1 MLLVLIAVAAV
12 VSVPLAGGQL
22 TRLAG
27 LQVRAI
33 WAVLLCAAIQVVIT
47 SVVRGGDHS
56 LHVGLHL
63 GSYLL
68 VGWFL
73 VANRKLIGMPLV
85 SLGVTLNVVAITAN
99 GGVMPAAATALRIA
113 GIDTSGG
120 FANSDAVAH
129 PRLLALGD
137 VIPVPGPWP
146 IGNVM
151 SVGDLLI
158 VVGVMVLMHVTCRS
172 RLSRSRPDAGRVASA
187 ISG

>member
-1 MLLVLIAVAAV
+1 
-12 VSVPLAGGQL
+12 VPLAGGQL
-22 TRLAG
+22 TRLAN
-27 LQVRAI
+27 LQVRAV

-56 LHVGLHL
+56 LHVALHM
-63 GSYLL
+63 GSYAL

-73 VANRKLIGMPLV
+73 AANRKLIGMPLIA
-85 SLGVTLNVVAITAN
+85 LGVTLNVVAICAN

-129 PRLLALGD
+129 PHLLALGD
-137 VIPVPGPWP
+137 VIPIPGPWP

-151 SVGDLLI
+151 SIGDLLI
-158 VVGVMVLMHVTCRS
+158 VAGVMFLMHVTCRS
-172 RLSRSRPDAGRVASA
+172 RLSRMGRSLAHMSSPV
-187 ISG
+187 SG

>member
-1 MLLVLIAVAAV
+1 
-12 VSVPLAGGQL
+12 VPLAGGQL
-22 TRLAG
+22 TRLEG
-27 LQVRAI
+27 LRVRAI
-33 WAVLLCAAIQVVIT
+33 WAVVLCAAVQVLIT
-47 SVVRGGDHS
+47 SVVRGGDHA
-56 LHVGLHL
+56 LHVGLHI
-63 GSYLL
+63 GSYGL

-85 SLGVTLNVVAITAN
+85 ALGVSLNVAAISAN
-99 GGVMPAAATALRIA
+99 GGVMPAAATALRIS

-129 PRLLALGD
+129 PHLLALGD

-158 VVGVMVLMHVTCRS
+158 VAGVMVLLHVTCRS
-172 RLSRSRPDAGRVASA
+172 RLSRFRHELGGAVPAA
-187 ISG
+187 